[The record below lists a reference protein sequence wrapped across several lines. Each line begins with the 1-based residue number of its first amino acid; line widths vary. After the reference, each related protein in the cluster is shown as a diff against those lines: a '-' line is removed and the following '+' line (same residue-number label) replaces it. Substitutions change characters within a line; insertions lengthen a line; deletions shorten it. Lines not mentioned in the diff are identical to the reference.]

1 MDKEITAIERRVARI
16 KGELAKVGDMRPGSL
31 SVQTRKWGGEY
42 CQLSYTHRGKGHTEY
57 VPQARRKSVER
68 QLASYQKFR
77 KLMQEWI
84 DLEIELC
91 KLKLKL
97 ETENSQ

>member
-1 MDKEITAIERRVARI
+1 MTPSKSWRTQNPINTTHIHKNVRLRLHAGCSGRTQ
-16 KGELAKVGDMRPGSL
+16 PS
-31 SVQTRKWGGEY
+31 Q
-42 CQLSYTHRGKGHTEY
+42 CFQLSYTQRGQGHTEY